1 MDSDLPRLKPDPVPE
16 IHPVPEYQAAGALAD
31 VYARTKRGLGVPWM
45 GVVAMAFAHYPKFYD
60 SLWAALEPV
69 VGSEA
74 FALACQSLRDTAEAE
89 AAKLDPPGIL
99 PRLERIGYGRRELDE
114 IRACNEVFSDGNMPY
129 VLMATVARLLLEGHD
144 WPGQGP
150 LEPRQTPVS
159 SGDRP
164 ALMEAHHADPSTAG
178 VYADI
183 RETLGLPFVN
193 TDYRAFARW
202 PSYFAHAW
210 TDLKLAVTGPG
221 YSDAVLTVHRAA
233 TDLALALPN
242 PTGLTPGA
250 LQAAAQE
257 DAELAE
263 VLSVV
268 RLFQWLLPGLA
279 VNVGFLRAQLEQ
291 QVSRV

>member
-1 MDSDLPRLKPDPVPE
+1 MSSDLPRLKPDPVPE
-16 IHPVPEYQAAGALAD
+16 IHPVPEYEAAGALAD

-45 GVVAMAFAHYPKFYD
+45 GVVAMAFAHYPNFYD
-60 SLWAALEPV
+60 SLWSALEPV
-69 VGSEA
+69 VGSET
-74 FALACQSLRDTAEAE
+74 FASACRSLRGTAEAE
-89 AAKLDPPGIL
+89 AGKLGSPGIV
-99 PRLERIGYGRRELDE
+99 PRLDGMGYGRRELDE

-150 LEPRQTPVS
+150 LEPRRAPVPA
-159 SGDRP
+159 GNRP
-164 ALMEAHHADPSTAG
+164 ILMEAHHADPTMAA

-202 PSYFAHAW
+202 PSYFAAAW
-210 TDLKLAVTGPG
+210 NDLKGAITGPG
-221 YSDAVLTVHRAA
+221 HADAVLKVHRAA
-233 TDLALALPN
+233 TDLALVLPN
-242 PTGLTPGA
+242 PVGLKPVA
-250 LQAAAQE
+250 LQAAARE
-257 DAELAE
+257 DADLEE

-279 VNVGFLRAQLEQ
+279 VNVAFLRAQLFDQ
-291 QVSRV
+291 F